1 MEALFCTLWV
11 SNESEDS
18 AQTQH
23 LLIDKTLGKLKLH
36 VVLEE
41 ITHFNTKFYYAFY
54 FLIKNGKR
62 QSRPLQNPGI

>member
-23 LLIDKTLGKLKLH
+23 LLIDKILGKLKLH

-41 ITHFNTKFYYAFY
+41 ITHFNTKFY
-54 FLIKNGKR
+54 
-62 QSRPLQNPGI
+62 